1 MVLLTK
7 RFEGLVGVG
16 VIIRACVFSYVPSAS
31 YIACGCWI
39 KHRLL
44 CAVAA
49 VELRKAVLVVDV
61 RGGDDVSG
69 EQLRFVIIPF
79 LTKLYIQRYGYV
91 LVKRLIQCVQDVL
104 TLRASRNNLGRA
116 IQSFVFEY
124 CLFFPKRHCS
134 YGFIIRY
141 AKVAKLN
148 LQRQA
153 EIDNIRM
160 FTLKC
165 IVYPYIFI
173 VLTPTSLNVIIG
185 VTILRFKIIQCRQ
198 VR

>member
-1 MVLLTK
+1 ML
-7 RFEGLVGVG
+7 
-16 VIIRACVFSYVPSAS
+16 
-31 YIACGCWI
+31 
-39 KHRLL
+39 
-44 CAVAA
+44 
-49 VELRKAVLVVDV
+49 
-61 RGGDDVSG
+61 
-69 EQLRFVIIPF
+69 
-79 LTKLYIQRYGYV
+79 KLYIQRYGYV
-91 LVKRLIQCVQDVL
+91 FVKRLIQCVQDVL

-116 IQSFVFEY
+116 IQSFVFVY
-124 CLFFPKRHCS
+124 YLFFPKRHCI

-165 IVYPYIFI
+165 IVYPYILGILAFA
-173 VLTPTSLNVIIG
+173 SLYIIIG
-185 VTILRFKIIQCRQ
+185 VTILRFKIIQRRQ